1 MRPEYVEEEE
11 DELLDEEGDDDAVNG
26 RRVDVL
32 VDLRRL
38 VREVE
43 VVAVDAVLHD
53 LEENQYR

>member
-53 LEENQYR
+53 LEENQ